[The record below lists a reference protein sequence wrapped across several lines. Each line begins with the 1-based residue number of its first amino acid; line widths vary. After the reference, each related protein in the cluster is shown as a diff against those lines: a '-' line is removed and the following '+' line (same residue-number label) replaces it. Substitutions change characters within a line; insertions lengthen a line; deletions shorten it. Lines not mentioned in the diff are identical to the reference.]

1 MMKTLNAVGH
11 TCDEAED
18 GAIAVEKIKEKGLTA
33 YDAILMDFVM
43 PVMDGPAATKVIRSL
58 SFVRPIIGCTGNTL
72 DMDVQRFHDR
82 YVAIPI
88 PSHRQPFIPTSFFRV
103 SYTYNLMNEIIQS
116 NHCIVTIHSST
127 TVVNSSLLIEIS
139 QSAIH

>member
-1 MMKTLNAVGH
+1 MIKTLNAVGH

-18 GAIAVEKIKEKGLTA
+18 GAIAVDKIREKGLNA

-82 YVAIPI
+82 YVEILPPPPHDPHHIFCPPI
-88 PSHRQPFIPTSFFRV
+88 
-103 SYTYNLMNEIIQS
+103 
-116 NHCIVTIHSST
+116 
-127 TVVNSSLLIEIS
+127 
-139 QSAIH
+139 

>member
-1 MMKTLNAVGH
+1 MIKTLNAVGH

-18 GAIAVEKIKEKGLTA
+18 GAIAVDKIREKGLNA

-72 DMDVQRFHDR
+72 DMDVQRFHDW
-82 YVAIPI
+82 YVAISI
-88 PSHRQPFIPTSFFRV
+88 ATHRQPFYP
-103 SYTYNLMNEIIQS
+103 
-116 NHCIVTIHSST
+116 H
-127 TVVNSSLLIEIS
+127 LIF
-139 QSAIH
+139 

>member
-1 MMKTLNAVGH
+1 MLMRTLTASGH

-18 GAIAVEKIKEKGLTA
+18 GQTAVDKIKEKGLYA

-58 SFVRPIIGCTGNTL
+58 SFTRPIIGCTGNTL

-82 YVAIPI
+82 YVVFPI
-88 PSHRQPFIPTSFFRV
+88 LTHPSTIFLHRYR
-103 SYTYNLMNEIIQS
+103 
-116 NHCIVTIHSST
+116 
-127 TVVNSSLLIEIS
+127 SLSKQHFSVYLS
-139 QSAIH
+139 MP